1 MNLLFSLIVLLILIL
16 LPIIGV
22 SALGLNSLFAIFIP
36 YLAFAIFFFGL
47 IYRIINWARS
57 PQPFKIPTTCGQQKS
72 LSWIKHSRLESPFS
86 TWEVYLRMFFEIF
99 FFRTLFRNLR
109 ADFDGKRLI
118 YGSAKWLWLGAIL
131 FHLSFLIILIRHL
144 RFFLNTIPTFIQ
156 NISFIDSFFQLG
168 LPPIYITD
176 LLILAGL
183 GFLLLRRLFDAK
195 VNYLSHASD
204 YFPLLLIISIV
215 ITGIL
220 MRLYVK
226 PDLYAIKQLTYGL
239 ATFNP
244 SLPKG
249 KLSLLFYI
257 HLFLVSSLAAY
268 FPFSKLV
275 HMVGVFF
282 SPTRNM
288 ANDNRIK
295 RHINPWDYPVKYT
308 TYAEWQEKFRDV
320 MEEAGIP
327 IDEEWGTET
336 LKKA

>member
-1 MNLLFSLIVLLILIL
+1 MNLIFSLIVLAILILIPL
-16 LPIIGV
+16 MGV
-22 SALGLNSLFAIFIP
+22 GVLGLNSLFAIFIP

-47 IYRIINWARS
+47 IYRIIGWARS
-57 PQPFKIPTTCGQQKS
+57 PQPYKITTTCGQQKS
-72 LSWIKHSRLESPFS
+72 LSWIKHSRLESPAS
-86 TWEVYLRMFFEIF
+86 SWEVYLRMFFEVF
-99 FFRTLFRNLR
+99 LFRSLFRNLR

-131 FHLSFLIILIRHL
+131 FHLSFLVIMIRHL
-144 RFFLNTIPTFIQ
+144 RFFVNDIPSIVQ
-156 NISFIDSFFQLG
+156 KISAVDSFFQLG
-168 LPPIYITD
+168 LPPIYITN

-183 GFLLLRRLFDAK
+183 GFLLLRRLVDAK
-195 VNYLSHASD
+195 VNYLSYASD
-204 YFPLLLIISIV
+204 YFPLLLIISIAL
-215 ITGIL
+215 TGIL

-244 SLPKG
+244 ALPKG
-249 KLSLLFYI
+249 NLSMLFYI

-288 ANDNRIK
+288 PNDNRMS
-295 RHINPWDYPVKYT
+295 RHINPWEYPVKYV

-327 IDEEWGTET
+327 IDEEWANVAQ
-336 LKKA
+336 K